1 MKLYEIDKQIQNAI
15 DFGCDPETG
24 EILDGSVLDELMMER
39 EDKIE
44 NIILL
49 IKNITAETNAIRDE
63 EIALAKR
70 RKTGENRAEWLKKY
84 VSASLNGEKFQTPR
98 CSASFRKTK
107 AVKIMN
113 SEAIPEDYIRIKAEP
128 NTMAIKDAL
137 KAGEEVPGAVLE
149 DRLSLIIK

>member
-1 MKLYEIDKQIQNAI
+1 MTLYEIDKQILNAI
-15 DFGCDPETG
+15 EYGCDPETG
-24 EILDGSVLDELMMER
+24 EIIDGTALESLVMAKEE
-39 EDKIE
+39 KTE
-44 NIILL
+44 NCILAV
-49 IKNITAETNAIRDE
+49 KNLLAEAKAIRDE

-70 RKTGENRAEWLKKY
+70 RKTKKNRAEWLKDY
-84 VSASLNGEKFQTPR
+84 LSRSLDGEKFQTAR

-113 SEAIPEDYIRIKAEP
+113 ADEIPDDYIRIKAEP

-137 KAGEEVPGAVLE
+137 KAGEEIPGAVLE

>member
-1 MKLYEIDKQIQNAI
+1 MTLYEIDKQILNAI
-15 DFGCDPETG
+15 EYGCDPETG
-24 EILDGSVLDELMMER
+24 EIIDGTALDDLVMAKEE
-39 EDKIE
+39 KTE
-44 NIILL
+44 NVILV
-49 IKNITAETNAIRDE
+49 IKEILAEANAIREE

-70 RKTGENRAEWLKKY
+70 RKTKENRAEWLKNY
-84 VSASLNGEKFQTPR
+84 VSRSLNGEKFQTAR

-107 AVKIMN
+107 AVKVLDYD
-113 SEAIPEDYIRIKAEP
+113 SIPEDYIRIKTEP

>member
-1 MKLYEIDKQIQNAI
+1 MTLWQIDEQIAKAI
-15 DFGCDPETG
+15 ELGFDPETG
-24 EILDGSVLDELMMER
+24 EIMDESALEQLQMDR
-39 EDKIE
+39 DVKIE

-113 SEAIPEDYIRIKAEP
+113 SDEIPDDYIRIKAEP